1 VRIADCRP
9 DLLAQMA
16 SAQDDAVHAGIRE
29 LIEKPEKERATI
41 DLGENLGAVMEDGA
55 KACAEATG

>member
-1 VRIADCRP
+1 
-9 DLLAQMA
+9 MA